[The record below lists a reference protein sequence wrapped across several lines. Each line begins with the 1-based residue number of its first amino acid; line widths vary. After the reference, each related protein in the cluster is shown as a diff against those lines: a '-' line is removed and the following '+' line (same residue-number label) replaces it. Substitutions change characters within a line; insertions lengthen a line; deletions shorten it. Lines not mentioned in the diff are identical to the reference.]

1 MVYNKFGSVHIICIF
16 KCKCDKDGLT
26 MKIKR
31 KTKKK
36 KIQLDGFWKNLIKY
50 TIIFGVI
57 AVLITGFSL
66 IHYSITSMPINYDT
80 LSLDFSSVI
89 YAVDQD
95 GNPVHYTQVHDEEN
109 RLWVSSEDIPLN
121 LKNAF
126 VAIEDE
132 RFYKHGGVDIPRTI
146 KATLNF
152 VFRKDDSF
160 GGSTINQQ
168 LVKNLTGNRQ
178 KSVERKATEIIRAIH
193 LDSKLEKDQ
202 ILELYLNT
210 IYLSQGCYGVKTAS
224 EKYFDKDVKDLTLA
238 ECASIASITQLP
250 TMYDPILNP
259 DNNKEKQE
267 RVLGKMLELK
277 MISEEEYEQAK
288 NEHLDIKDAT
298 VSSGSVQSSFT
309 DYMLSQVI
317 EDLQKELGVNLSVA
331 TNMVYSGGLQ
341 IYSTVDIKTQN
352 TIEEVFGNP
361 EKYLGASYNPESAPQ
376 SAIVVI
382 NPKTGAV
389 VGMRGEL
396 GEKEGSLTLN
406 RATDAPRQPGSSI
419 KPLSVYA
426 PGFELKRFTANTV
439 FVDEPYTAPNGHVF
453 RNSNGEHAGPISVRS
468 AIAASSNIV
477 AVKSL
482 EKLGIENSYNFMV
495 NNFHFTTMSTSDKAL
510 SPLACG
516 GLTNGVT
523 VLEMTAAYN
532 TFANNGI
539 YTKPYTYTKIT
550 DMDGNVILEKEKD
563 SSVSLSEST
572 SYSILQCLRSVVTGG
587 TGTAANFSSKYYIC
601 GKTGTSDD
609 YKDRWFMGITPYYVG
624 GVWFGYDQPKTVSG
638 YWGNPAI
645 TLWKAVMKEIHD
657 GLPNKDFAS
666 PQGMVTVEVCSDSGM
681 LAGPLC
687 SEDYRGSRVYSERMT
702 KVAAPKSTCTI
713 HKKVMADKES
723 NMVASEFCP
732 AELLEERVMAVFPDA
747 TQTCTTHG
755 QGANF
760 ESPAE

>member
-1 MVYNKFGSVHIICIF
+1 MGS
-16 KCKCDKDGLT
+16 
-26 MKIKR
+26 
-31 KTKKK
+31 KKK
-36 KIQLDGFWKNLIKY
+36 LKFTTFKDKSFWRNLIKY
-50 TIIFGVI
+50 TLIFGAL
-57 AVLITGFSL
+57 AVLITGICL
-66 IHYSITSMPINYDT
+66 VNYSIKSMPVGYDT

-89 YAVDQD
+89 YGIDED
-95 GNPVHYTQVHDEEN
+95 GNPVNYAQVHDEEN
-109 RLWVSSEDIPLN
+109 RLWVSSEDIPDN

-126 VAIEDE
+126 IAIEDE
-132 RFYKHGGVDIPRTI
+132 RFYKHMGIDIPRTV
-146 KATLNF
+146 KATFNYIF
-152 VFRKDDSF
+152 NRDTSF

-168 LVKNLTGNRQ
+168 LVKNLTGHKQ
-178 KSVERKATEIIRAIH
+178 KSVERKITEIIRAIH
-193 LDSKLEKDQ
+193 LDAKLEKDEV
-202 ILELYLNT
+202 LELYLNT

-224 EKYFDKDVKDLTLA
+224 EKYFGKEVADLTLA
-238 ECASIASITQLP
+238 ECASIASITQFP

-259 DNNKEKQE
+259 ENNKEKQG

-277 MISEEEYEQAK
+277 MISQEEYDSAMAEPLDVK
-288 NEHLDIKDAT
+288 EHDL
-298 VSSGSVQSSFT
+298 VSRSVQSSFT
-309 DYMLSQVI
+309 DYMLRQVI
-317 EDLQKELGVNLSVA
+317 EDLQTELGVNLSVA

-352 TIEEVFGNP
+352 AIEEVFGNP
-361 EKYLGASYNPESAPQ
+361 EKYLGRAYNDDQGPQ

-396 GEKEGSLTLN
+396 GEKQGSLTLN

-419 KPLSVYA
+419 KPVSVYA
-426 PGFELKRFTANTV
+426 PGFELKRFTPNTV

-453 RNSNGEHAGPISVRS
+453 RNSNGENAGPISVRS
-468 AIAASSNIV
+468 AIAASSNII
-477 AVKSL
+477 AVKAL

-539 YTKPYTYTKIT
+539 YTRPYTYTKIT
-550 DMDGNVILEKEKD
+550 DMNGNILIEKSKE

-572 SYSILQCLRSVVTGG
+572 THSILQCLRSVVTGG

-601 GKTGTSDD
+601 GKTGTSDS

-624 GVWFGYDQPKTVSG
+624 GVWFGYDHPKTVSG
-638 YWGNPAI
+638 YGGNPAI
-645 TLWKAVMKEIHD
+645 TLWRAVMQKIHD
-657 GLPNKDFAS
+657 GLPEKQFEA
-666 PQGMVTVEVCSDSGM
+666 PAGIQTLQICSDSGM

-687 SEDYRGSRVYSERMT
+687 SEDFRGSRVYTERIASSAVPT
-702 KVAAPKSTCTI
+702 ETCTI
-713 HKKVMADKES
+713 HKKVMIDTES
-723 NMVASEFCP
+723 NMVACESCP
-732 AELLEERVMAVFPDA
+732 PEQLEERVMAIFPNA

-755 QGANF
+755 SGAHFDVSSLENTSA
-760 ESPAE
+760 EEPAA